1 MDEQEELRVP
11 FWNHVWVSPA
21 DANRLHRD
29 AAVYGNCFVKITKK
43 AGARVEGERVD
54 PLAIAPGVRGNPQ

>member
-1 MDEQEELRVP
+1 VDEQEEPLVP

-29 AAVYGNCFVKITKK
+29 YVVYGNCFVKITRK
-43 AGARVEGERVD
+43 AGARVEGERID
-54 PLAIAPGVRGNPQ
+54 PLAIAPVVRGDPR